1 MGGEHDLVDEP
12 GRRLRCALEH
22 RVVQPSRAVD
32 ADAKN
37 TAKSKMMTGPEP
49 PAHTRVISTPGT
61 VVRVRWGSNAG
72 LGVRV
77 CVVHD
82 SRVAREHEP
91 CCSGVMELASMRC
104 SCDVQRLSQHIGSV
118 IRQPAGMSQ
127 SVASSVE
134 QAVGASHG
142 TTGSACKA
150 AGQAADLQRLRSAR
164 RGLHREIDG
173 RAELVTVNV
182 VAKRLTSVLCSRCK
196 SVFTFGKNT

>member
-1 MGGEHDLVDEP
+1 
-12 GRRLRCALEH
+12 
-22 RVVQPSRAVD
+22 
-32 ADAKN
+32 
-37 TAKSKMMTGPEP
+37 MMTGPEP

-61 VVRVRWGSNAG
+61 VVRVRWGSKAG

-127 SVASSVE
+127 SVAWSVE

-164 RGLHREIDG
+164 RGLRREIDG
-173 RAELVTVNV
+173 RAEFVTVNV
-182 VAKRLTSVLCSRCK
+182 VAKGLNLSTVSTPPEFHPAKTGS
-196 SVFTFGKNT
+196 FGNP